1 MTTDHL
7 AGDPAPEE
15 ATGASADRAAPAAQS
30 APAPAPSAPE
40 RPTGAPGPDR
50 DGAPAPDDASAA
62 PRPGGEPQG
71 HPAEPAPPAAAADSP
86 QPGEPGQ
93 PDPAS
98 PTPEAEPDAPE
109 PDAQG
114 ETGAGAEPTET
125 STDAPEHPAP
135 ADASGQTSAAAGT
148 PATESATAE
157 PGQPGA
163 ASAAPEAEPSAPTPG
178 TEAPAE
184 AGAGSPDAPASAA
197 APQHPKQPGTSGD
210 TTTEQTA
217 PGTGTPAA
225 ESSAA
230 APGQPGTASAAPEA
244 EPSAPTPGTDAP
256 AEAGAGSPDAP
267 TSAAAP
273 RHPEQPG
280 TNGDTVPQTASEA
293 GTPAAGSAAAKS
305 GQPGVDAR
313 DGSAFTSPPGHPA
326 TAEALGRAG
335 GAHVQGGPVAQDA
348 GEPGA
353 GSGAAPAAGADAGR
367 ASAGSGG
374 RSAAAEALAAAV
386 RAVESGERS
395 AASFFNEPRP
405 APAKPRE
412 PARTAAAAPI
422 APPARP
428 AAAGVAGVREVLAAG
443 GAPEALAVPVAE
455 TLGERAAE
463 ALREDPWQ
471 LLAVPGVRPDQAD
484 GFARALLGPD
494 CGPGDERRSQALTGW
509 LLERAALEGHTA
521 LESSALRAALAKV
534 SVPDPDEALQAAI
547 AGGGVLV
554 FQDALE
560 TPPGAQRPA
569 PAAPDDDEEEPE
581 QPVRVL
587 LGLDRYAL
595 AEESLADGFA
605 RLITTF
611 ADVHTPA
618 PDWEAAA
625 TAAPSPSAA
634 ELIRTVAAHG
644 LVTHSGGEA
653 ARAEPAALVV
663 AARSSGL
670 RVCAAAHSEDGR
682 RRLAGEVG
690 ADAAVTVA
698 GLLSGGE
705 GPGRDEDGALA
716 LDLIAVLDAPQLDVE
731 TAAMLVESLPDGARL
746 VLSGD
751 PGVLWSAGPGRV
763 FADLVAARRCPQVVS
778 RTPDPGPIG
787 ELVSGIGIGEL
798 NQVEAPGKEVVIV
811 PARDAG
817 EAVHRTVQLVA
828 DSVPRAI
835 GVPPEQTQVITPGH
849 GGAAGTRALN
859 TALKERLNPG
869 PGRFAGFD
877 PGDRVA
883 YTPAPG
889 RAVPGTVVS
898 ADAEGLRLDCA
909 GAPVVVPREQV
920 GDLVRHGWALTAHQA
935 AGTRWP
941 AAVVVL
947 PGDAAAGLTRAWIYT
962 AFSRGERHLSVVHGA
977 DAALPR
983 AVAEI
988 PFKDR
993 TTRLRSLLQT
1003 QAPPT
1008 G

>member
-7 AGDPAPEE
+7 AGDPPPEE
-15 ATGASADRAAPAAQS
+15 ATEASADRAAPADAQ
-30 APAPAPSAPE
+30 AAPSAP
-40 RPTGAPGPDR
+40 G
-50 DGAPAPDDASAA
+50 S
-62 PRPGGEPQG
+62 
-71 HPAEPAPPAAAADSP
+71 
-86 QPGEPGQ
+86 
-93 PDPAS
+93 
-98 PTPEAEPDAPE
+98 
-109 PDAQG
+109 
-114 ETGAGAEPTET
+114 
-125 STDAPEHPAP
+125 P
-135 ADASGQTSAAAGT
+135 ADG
-148 PATESATAE
+148 
-157 PGQPGA
+157 PGA
-163 ASAAPEAEPSAPTPG
+163 ASAAARPGDEPEEA
-178 TEAPAE
+178 APADAE
-184 AGAGSPDAPASAA
+184 SATAGSPRPEAGGGAPADAHA
-197 APQHPKQPGTSGD
+197 ET
-210 TTTEQTA
+210 
-217 PGTGTPAA
+217 GTGASGGPAPA
-225 ESSAA
+225 D
-230 APGQPGTASAAPEA
+230 APGQ
-244 EPSAPTPGTDAP
+244 TPG
-256 AEAGAGSPDAP
+256 GAG
-267 TSAAAP
+267 
-273 RHPEQPG
+273 
-280 TNGDTVPQTASEA
+280 
-293 GTPAAGSAAAKS
+293 
-305 GQPGVDAR
+305 
-313 DGSAFTSPPGHPA
+313 
-326 TAEALGRAG
+326 
-335 GAHVQGGPVAQDA
+335 
-348 GEPGA
+348 
-353 GSGAAPAAGADAGR
+353 
-367 ASAGSGG
+367 AGSGG

-405 APAKPRE
+405 AA
-412 PARTAAAAPI
+412 PARPRAAAAP
-422 APPARP
+422 APEPSRAPGPAPVPTPVRP
-428 AAAGVAGVREVLAAG
+428 VAAGMDGVREVLTAG
-443 GAPEALAVPVAE
+443 GAPEALTAPVAE

-484 GFARALLGPD
+484 GFARALLGPE

-534 SVPDPDEALQAAI
+534 SVPDPDEALRAAI

-560 TPPGAQRPA
+560 APAGAR
-569 PAAPDDDEEEPE
+569 PAAPDAPDDEEAE

-605 RLITTF
+605 RLISTF
-611 ADVHTPA
+611 VDAHESA

-634 ELIRTVAAHG
+634 ELIRTAAAHG

-653 ARAEPAALVV
+653 ARAEPAALV
-663 AARSSGL
+663 AAAQSMGL

-682 RRLAGEVG
+682 RRLAAEVG

-698 GLLSGGE
+698 GLLAGSE

-716 LDLIAVLDAPQLDVE
+716 VDLIAVLDAPQLDVE
-731 TAAMLVESLPDGARL
+731 SAAMLVESLPDGARL

-811 PARDAG
+811 PVRDAS

-835 GVPPEQTQVITPGH
+835 GVPSEQTQVITPGH

-859 TALKERLNPG
+859 AALKERLNPG

-877 PGDRVA
+877 PGDRVV

-889 RAVPGTVVS
+889 RALPGTVVS
-898 ADAEGLRLDCA
+898 ADAEGLRLECA

-935 AGTRWP
+935 AGARWP

-947 PGDAAAGLTRAWIYT
+947 PGDAAAGLTRAWVYT

-977 DAALPR
+977 EAALPR

-993 TTRLRSLLQT
+993 TTRLRTLLQT
-1003 QAPPT
+1003 QTPPT